1 MVSIEETPPGGVGD
15 IAELYGSLARRLE
28 QVVRLDVRAS
38 DAVIEDACQFAWC
51 RLLHHS
57 HRVHRET
64 VMAWLAR
71 TAVHEAFKLLRRDR
85 RELSLNAAL
94 GDGDGDEPAWA
105 VDPATPDQLLGCRER
120 IREVCRLPERQQRVV
135 WLHAYGLTYAEVA
148 AHEGCTR
155 RTVDRQLA
163 RASAALRDRSLELG

>member
-1 MVSIEETPPGGVGD
+1 MTSIQDTPSSGVGD
-15 IAELYGSLARRLE
+15 IGELYGSLARRLE

-38 DAVIEDACQFAWC
+38 DAVIEDACQVAWC

-64 VMAWLAR
+64 VMAWLSR

-85 RELSLNAAL
+85 RELSLNVAL
-94 GDGDGDEPAWA
+94 GDGDEPAWA
-105 VDPATPDQLLGCRER
+105 IDPATPERLLEFRER
-120 IREVCRLPERQQRVV
+120 IGELRGLPPRQQRVV
-135 WLHAYGLTYAEVA
+135 WLHAFGLSYAEMA
-148 AHEGCTR
+148 AHENCTR

-163 RASAALRDRSLELG
+163 RARAALSVQSPGLG